1 MTVTSDLAAPVV
13 PQAGGPL
20 GFTEIR
26 AAATAMQPWLRE
38 RASAIEAGRRLPE
51 DVVDALKAAGAFRLN
66 MPRTW
71 GGPELTS
78 MEQIE
83 VIEEY
88 AKGDA
93 SVAWCVMIGCDGGL
107 YTSWLD
113 DAVGREMYPRLDMV
127 QAGWVYPVGK
137 AVRVDGGYE
146 MSGHWMFG
154 SGCQHAD
161 WIGGGCWVYESED
174 DAANGGPAVDWRVLL
189 APAASYDVL
198 DAWYTTGLCG
208 TGSTDYECSK
218 LFVPEERTFSYVEPA
233 RRAGTLY
240 AGNDTFLRKMSG
252 IPLGMARAAID
263 DAVAMLEHKTER
275 PSGQRYREMPRVQSA
290 IAEAEMLL
298 GAARV
303 YVFDS
308 VRRIWD
314 RYDAGEV
321 PTTEERAAGWLSRTN
336 AFQSA
341 RQVVRL
347 LYDVIGGSAV
357 YGRQTPFDRYLRD
370 AETMCQHVV
379 GQRKG
384 LELVG
389 AMLLD
394 PTGQSLNP
402 FLNAPAPAG

>member
-1 MTVTSDLAAPVV
+1 MTVTSDVAAPVV
-13 PQAGGPL
+13 PQEGTPL

-26 AAATAMQPWLRE
+26 DAATAMRPWLRE
-38 RASAIEAGRRLPE
+38 RSADIEAARRLPD
-51 DVVDALKAAGAFRLN
+51 DVVDALKAAGAFRMN
-66 MPRTW
+66 MPRIW

-88 AKGDA
+88 ARGDA
-93 SVAWCVMIGCDGGL
+93 SAAWCVMIGCDGGL

-113 DAVGREMYPRLDMV
+113 DTVGREMYPRLDMV

-137 AVRVDGGYE
+137 AIRVDGGYE

-161 WIGGGCWVYESED
+161 WIGGGCWVFESAQ
-174 DAANGGPAVDWRVLL
+174 DAAAGAPPVDWRVLL
-189 APAASYDVL
+189 APAPSYEIL

-208 TGSTDYECSK
+208 TGSTDYECTK
-218 LFVPEERTFSYVEPA
+218 LFVPEARTFSYLEPS

-240 AGNDTFLRKMSG
+240 AGNDTFLRKMAG
-252 IPLGMARAAID
+252 IPLGVARAAID
-263 DAVAMLEHKTER
+263 DAVALLEHKTER
-275 PSGQRYREMPRVQSA
+275 PSGQLYREMPRVQST

-308 VRRIWD
+308 VQRIWD

-321 PTTEERAAGWLSRTN
+321 PTAEERAAGWLSRLN

-341 RQVVRL
+341 RRVVRS

-357 YGRQTPFDRYLRD
+357 YSRQTPFDRYLRD
-370 AETMCQHVV
+370 VETMCQHVV

-389 AMLLD
+389 SMLLD
-394 PTGQSLNP
+394 PSGASVNP
-402 FLNAPAPAG
+402 FLGPPPAVG